1 MAIEIR
7 KKENESNQSLIFRFS
22 KKVKQSGILN
32 ESRKRQFKERNQNK
46 RKRRLSA
53 IYRSEKKKEYE
64 RMKRLGLLS

>member
-32 ESRKRQFKERNQNK
+32 EARKRQFKERNQNK

-53 IYRSEKKKEYE
+53 IYRAEKKKEYE